1 MSIYLSSPWVSQSFL
16 GCGPSFLPSTMDLYE
31 EALYAQAVRER
42 QRRVAMQREIE
53 LRKQRQIE
61 AMMQRMA
68 IESAVRDY
76 AEREYQRAQR
86 QAAWERKRAERERKA
101 KATNDGHVY
110 LQLGDVLFRLMPQA
124 SDEDSDETCDN
135 LASLT
140 SDVTK
145 EPVEAK
151 VPTSIII
158 RATSSTEP
166 AEPKAEQ
173 DVKETTE
180 ELAHKPEAAPEPK
193 QAPKVTAPEPEAAP
207 EPKQASKVTAPE
219 PEAAPEPK
227 QASEATALE
236 PQERVLFTYD
246 FPDAATAYGRDVRKH
261 VKSDNLHVEA
271 NTLNGGSIK
280 ISGLWRKT
288 APSPSSRA
296 SSPRSPHVRDV
307 DEDGNEILLAEDTD
321 SDSDTEQGVSFTES
335 AVIPLPSLDE
345 LRNMRAELDDSGFK
359 LWTTV

>member
-1 MSIYLSSPWVSQSFL
+1 
-16 GCGPSFLPSTMDLYE
+16 MDLYG

-68 IESAVRDY
+68 IESAMRDF

-124 SDEDSDETCDN
+124 SGEDSDETCDN

-140 SDVTK
+140 SDVPK

-151 VPTSIII
+151 VPTSTII

-173 DVKETTE
+173 DVKETAE
-180 ELAHKPEAAPEPK
+180 EPAH
-193 QAPKVTAPEPEAAP
+193 EPEA
-207 EPKQASKVTAPE
+207 V
-219 PEAAPEPK
+219 PEPK
-227 QASEATALE
+227 QASEATAPE
-236 PQERVLFTYD
+236 PQDRVLFTYD

-321 SDSDTEQGVSFTES
+321 SDSDAEQGVSFTES

>member
-1 MSIYLSSPWVSQSFL
+1 
-16 GCGPSFLPSTMDLYE
+16 MDLYE

-61 AMMQRMA
+61 VMMQRMA
-68 IESAVRDY
+68 IESAMRDF

-124 SDEDSDETCDN
+124 SGEDSDETCDN

-140 SDVTK
+140 SDVPK

-151 VPTSIII
+151 VPTSTII
-158 RATSSTEP
+158 RATSSTES
-166 AEPKAEQ
+166 ADPKAEQ
-173 DVKETTE
+173 DVKETAE
-180 ELAHKPEAAPEPK
+180 EPAH
-193 QAPKVTAPEPEAAP
+193 EPEA
-207 EPKQASKVTAPE
+207 V
-219 PEAAPEPK
+219 PEPK
-227 QASEATALE
+227 QASEATAPE
-236 PQERVLFTYD
+236 PQDRVLFTYD

-321 SDSDTEQGVSFTES
+321 SDSDAEQGVSFTES

>member
-1 MSIYLSSPWVSQSFL
+1 
-16 GCGPSFLPSTMDLYE
+16 MDLYE

-68 IESAVRDY
+68 IESALRDY

-124 SDEDSDETCDN
+124 SGEDSDETCDN

-140 SDVTK
+140 SDVPK

-151 VPTSIII
+151 VPTSTIV

-173 DVKETTE
+173 DVKETAE
-180 ELAHKPEAAPEPK
+180 EPAH
-193 QAPKVTAPEPEAAP
+193 EPEAAP

-219 PEAAPEPK
+219 P
-227 QASEATALE
+227 QD
-236 PQERVLFTYD
+236 RVLFTYD

>member
-1 MSIYLSSPWVSQSFL
+1 
-16 GCGPSFLPSTMDLYE
+16 MDLYE

-68 IESAVRDY
+68 IESAMRDF

-124 SDEDSDETCDN
+124 SGEDSDETCDN

-140 SDVTK
+140 SDVPK

-151 VPTSIII
+151 VPTSTIV

-173 DVKETTE
+173 DVKETAE
-180 ELAHKPEAAPEPK
+180 EP
-193 QAPKVTAPEPEAAP
+193 APEPEA
-207 EPKQASKVTAPE
+207 V
-219 PEAAPEPK
+219 PEPK
-227 QASEATALE
+227 QASEATAPE
-236 PQERVLFTYD
+236 PQDRVLFTYD

-335 AVIPLPSLDE
+335 AVIPLPSLGE

>member
-1 MSIYLSSPWVSQSFL
+1 
-16 GCGPSFLPSTMDLYE
+16 MDLYE

-227 QASEATALE
+227 QASKVTAPEPEAAPEPKQASEATALE
-236 PQERVLFTYD
+236 PQDRVLFTYD

-335 AVIPLPSLDE
+335 AVIPLPSLGE

>member
-1 MSIYLSSPWVSQSFL
+1 
-16 GCGPSFLPSTMDLYE
+16 MDLYE

-68 IESAVRDY
+68 IESAMRDF

-124 SDEDSDETCDN
+124 SGEDSDETCDN

-140 SDVTK
+140 SDVPK

-151 VPTSIII
+151 VPTSTII

-173 DVKETTE
+173 DVKETAE
-180 ELAHKPEAAPEPK
+180 EPAH
-193 QAPKVTAPEPEAAP
+193 EPEA
-207 EPKQASKVTAPE
+207 V
-219 PEAAPEPK
+219 PEPK
-227 QASEATALE
+227 QASEATAPE
-236 PQERVLFTYD
+236 PQDRVLFTYD

-280 ISGLWRKT
+280 ISGLWCKT

>member
-1 MSIYLSSPWVSQSFL
+1 
-16 GCGPSFLPSTMDLYE
+16 MDLYE

-68 IESAVRDY
+68 IESAMRDF

-124 SDEDSDETCDN
+124 SGEDSDETCDN

-140 SDVTK
+140 SDVPK

-151 VPTSIII
+151 VPTSTIV
-158 RATSSTEP
+158 RATSSNEP

-173 DVKETTE
+173 DVKETAE
-180 ELAHKPEAAPEPK
+180 ERVH
-193 QAPKVTAPEPEAAP
+193 
-207 EPKQASKVTAPE
+207 E

-227 QASEATALE
+227 QASEATAPE
-236 PQERVLFTYD
+236 PQDRVLFTYD

>member
-1 MSIYLSSPWVSQSFL
+1 
-16 GCGPSFLPSTMDLYE
+16 MDLYE

-68 IESAVRDY
+68 IESAMRDF

-124 SDEDSDETCDN
+124 SGEDSDETCDN

-140 SDVTK
+140 SDVPK

-151 VPTSIII
+151 VPTSTIV

-173 DVKETTE
+173 DVKETAE
-180 ELAHKPEAAPEPK
+180 EPVH
-193 QAPKVTAPEPEAAP
+193 
-207 EPKQASKVTAPE
+207 E

-227 QASEATALE
+227 QASEATAPE
-236 PQERVLFTYD
+236 PQDRVLFTYD

-280 ISGLWRKT
+280 ISGLWCKT

-335 AVIPLPSLDE
+335 AVIPLPSLGE

>member
-68 IESAVRDY
+68 IESAMRDF

-124 SDEDSDETCDN
+124 SGEDSDETCDN

-140 SDVTK
+140 SDVPK

-151 VPTSIII
+151 VPTSTII

-166 AEPKAEQ
+166 ADPKAEQ
-173 DVKETTE
+173 DVKETAE
-180 ELAHKPEAAPEPK
+180 EPAH
-193 QAPKVTAPEPEAAP
+193 EPEA
-207 EPKQASKVTAPE
+207 V
-219 PEAAPEPK
+219 PEPK
-227 QASEATALE
+227 QASEATAPE
-236 PQERVLFTYD
+236 PQDRVLFTYD

-271 NTLNGGSIK
+271 NTLN
-280 ISGLWRKT
+280 L
-288 APSPSSRA
+288 
-296 SSPRSPHVRDV
+296 
-307 DEDGNEILLAEDTD
+307 
-321 SDSDTEQGVSFTES
+321 
-335 AVIPLPSLDE
+335 SLIHI
-345 LRNMRAELDDSGFK
+345 
-359 LWTTV
+359 

>member
-1 MSIYLSSPWVSQSFL
+1 
-16 GCGPSFLPSTMDLYE
+16 MDLYE

-68 IESAVRDY
+68 IESALRDY

-124 SDEDSDETCDN
+124 SGEDSDETCDN

-140 SDVTK
+140 SDVPK

-151 VPTSIII
+151 VPTSTIV

-173 DVKETTE
+173 DVKETAE
-180 ELAHKPEAAPEPK
+180 EPVH
-193 QAPKVTAPEPEAAP
+193 EPEAAP

-236 PQERVLFTYD
+236 PQDRVLFTYD

>member
-1 MSIYLSSPWVSQSFL
+1 
-16 GCGPSFLPSTMDLYE
+16 MDLYE

-68 IESAVRDY
+68 IESAMRDF

-124 SDEDSDETCDN
+124 SGEDSDETCDN

-140 SDVTK
+140 SDVPK

-180 ELAHKPEAAPEPK
+180 EPAHK
-193 QAPKVTAPEPEAAP
+193 
-207 EPKQASKVTAPE
+207 

-227 QASEATALE
+227 QASEATAPE
-236 PQERVLFTYD
+236 PQDRVLFTYD

>member
-1 MSIYLSSPWVSQSFL
+1 
-16 GCGPSFLPSTMDLYE
+16 MDLYG

-68 IESAVRDY
+68 IESAMRDF

-124 SDEDSDETCDN
+124 SGEDSDETCDN

-140 SDVTK
+140 SDVPK

-151 VPTSIII
+151 VPTSTII

-166 AEPKAEQ
+166 ADPKAEQ
-173 DVKETTE
+173 DVKETAE
-180 ELAHKPEAAPEPK
+180 EPAH
-193 QAPKVTAPEPEAAP
+193 EPEA
-207 EPKQASKVTAPE
+207 V
-219 PEAAPEPK
+219 PEPK
-227 QASEATALE
+227 QASEATAPE
-236 PQERVLFTYD
+236 PQDRVLFTYD

>member
-1 MSIYLSSPWVSQSFL
+1 
-16 GCGPSFLPSTMDLYE
+16 MDLYE

-68 IESAVRDY
+68 IESAMRDF

-124 SDEDSDETCDN
+124 SGEDSDETCDN

-140 SDVTK
+140 SDVPK

-151 VPTSIII
+151 VPTSTII

-166 AEPKAEQ
+166 ADPKAEQ
-173 DVKETTE
+173 DVKETAE
-180 ELAHKPEAAPEPK
+180 EPAH
-193 QAPKVTAPEPEAAP
+193 EPEA
-207 EPKQASKVTAPE
+207 V
-219 PEAAPEPK
+219 PEPK
-227 QASEATALE
+227 QASEATAPE
-236 PQERVLFTYD
+236 PQDRVLFTYD

-288 APSPSSRA
+288 APSLSSRA

>member
-1 MSIYLSSPWVSQSFL
+1 
-16 GCGPSFLPSTMDLYE
+16 MDLYE

-68 IESAVRDY
+68 IESAMRDF

-124 SDEDSDETCDN
+124 SGEDSDETCDN

-140 SDVTK
+140 SDVPK

-166 AEPKAEQ
+166 ADPKAEQ
-173 DVKETTE
+173 DVKETAE
-180 ELAHKPEAAPEPK
+180 EPAH
-193 QAPKVTAPEPEAAP
+193 EPEA
-207 EPKQASKVTAPE
+207 V
-219 PEAAPEPK
+219 PEPK
-227 QASEATALE
+227 QASEATAPE
-236 PQERVLFTYD
+236 PQDRVLFTYD

-321 SDSDTEQGVSFTES
+321 SDSDAEQGVSFTES

>member
-1 MSIYLSSPWVSQSFL
+1 
-16 GCGPSFLPSTMDLYE
+16 MDLYE

-68 IESAVRDY
+68 IESALRDY

-124 SDEDSDETCDN
+124 SGEDSDETCDN

-140 SDVTK
+140 SDVPK

-151 VPTSIII
+151 VPTSTIV

-173 DVKETTE
+173 DVKETAE
-180 ELAHKPEAAPEPK
+180 EPAH
-193 QAPKVTAPEPEAAP
+193 EPEA
-207 EPKQASKVTAPE
+207 V
-219 PEAAPEPK
+219 PEPK
-227 QASEATALE
+227 QASEATAPE
-236 PQERVLFTYD
+236 PQDRVLFTYD

-280 ISGLWRKT
+280 ISGLWCKT

>member
-1 MSIYLSSPWVSQSFL
+1 
-16 GCGPSFLPSTMDLYE
+16 MDLYE

-68 IESAVRDY
+68 IESAMRDF

-124 SDEDSDETCDN
+124 SGEDSDETCDN

-140 SDVTK
+140 SDVPK

-151 VPTSIII
+151 VPTSTII

-166 AEPKAEQ
+166 A
-173 DVKETTE
+173 
-180 ELAHKPEAAPEPK
+180 L
-193 QAPKVTAPEPEAAP
+193 
-207 EPKQASKVTAPE
+207 
-219 PEAAPEPK
+219 
-227 QASEATALE
+227 
-236 PQERVLFTYD
+236 
-246 FPDAATAYGRDVRKH
+246 
-261 VKSDNLHVEA
+261 
-271 NTLNGGSIK
+271 
-280 ISGLWRKT
+280 
-288 APSPSSRA
+288 
-296 SSPRSPHVRDV
+296 
-307 DEDGNEILLAEDTD
+307 
-321 SDSDTEQGVSFTES
+321 
-335 AVIPLPSLDE
+335 SLIHI
-345 LRNMRAELDDSGFK
+345 
-359 LWTTV
+359 

>member
-1 MSIYLSSPWVSQSFL
+1 
-16 GCGPSFLPSTMDLYE
+16 MDLYE

-68 IESAVRDY
+68 IESAMRDF

-124 SDEDSDETCDN
+124 SGEDSDETCDN

-140 SDVTK
+140 SDVPK

-151 VPTSIII
+151 VPTSTII

-173 DVKETTE
+173 DVKETAE
-180 ELAHKPEAAPEPK
+180 EPAH
-193 QAPKVTAPEPEAAP
+193 EPEA
-207 EPKQASKVTAPE
+207 V
-219 PEAAPEPK
+219 PEPK
-227 QASEATALE
+227 QASEATAPE
-236 PQERVLFTYD
+236 PQDRVLFTYD

-321 SDSDTEQGVSFTES
+321 SDSDAEQGVSFTES

>member
-1 MSIYLSSPWVSQSFL
+1 
-16 GCGPSFLPSTMDLYE
+16 MDLYE

-124 SDEDSDETCDN
+124 SGEDSDETCDN

-140 SDVTK
+140 SDVPK

-151 VPTSIII
+151 VPTSTIVQ
-158 RATSSTEP
+158 ATSSTEP

-173 DVKETTE
+173 DVKETAE
-180 ELAHKPEAAPEPK
+180 EPVH
-193 QAPKVTAPEPEAAP
+193 
-207 EPKQASKVTAPE
+207 E

-236 PQERVLFTYD
+236 PQDRVLFTYD
-246 FPDAATAYGRDVRKH
+246 FPDAATAYGRDVRKY
-261 VKSDNLHVEA
+261 VKSDNLRVEA

>member
-1 MSIYLSSPWVSQSFL
+1 
-16 GCGPSFLPSTMDLYE
+16 MDLYE

-68 IESAVRDY
+68 IESAMRDF

-124 SDEDSDETCDN
+124 SGEDSDETCDN

-140 SDVTK
+140 SDVPK

-151 VPTSIII
+151 VPTSTIV

-173 DVKETTE
+173 DVKETAE
-180 ELAHKPEAAPEPK
+180 EP
-193 QAPKVTAPEPEAAP
+193 APEPEA
-207 EPKQASKVTAPE
+207 V
-219 PEAAPEPK
+219 PEPK
-227 QASEATALE
+227 QASEATAPE
-236 PQERVLFTYD
+236 PQDRVLFTYD

>member
-1 MSIYLSSPWVSQSFL
+1 
-16 GCGPSFLPSTMDLYE
+16 MDLYE

-68 IESAVRDY
+68 IESAMRDF

-173 DVKETTE
+173 DVKETAE
-180 ELAHKPEAAPEPK
+180 ELAR
-193 QAPKVTAPEPEAAP
+193 EPEAVP

-236 PQERVLFTYD
+236 PQDRVLFTYD

-335 AVIPLPSLDE
+335 AVIPLPSLGE

>member
-1 MSIYLSSPWVSQSFL
+1 
-16 GCGPSFLPSTMDLYE
+16 MDLYE

-68 IESAVRDY
+68 IESAMRDF

-124 SDEDSDETCDN
+124 SGEDSDETCDN

-140 SDVTK
+140 SDVPK

-151 VPTSIII
+151 VPTTTIV

-166 AEPKAEQ
+166 ADPKAEQ
-173 DVKETTE
+173 DVKETAE
-180 ELAHKPEAAPEPK
+180 EPAH
-193 QAPKVTAPEPEAAP
+193 EPEA
-207 EPKQASKVTAPE
+207 V
-219 PEAAPEPK
+219 PEPK
-227 QASEATALE
+227 QASEATAPE
-236 PQERVLFTYD
+236 PQDRVLFTYD
-246 FPDAATAYGRDVRKH
+246 FPDAATAYGRDVRKY
-261 VKSDNLHVEA
+261 VKSDNLRVEA

>member
-1 MSIYLSSPWVSQSFL
+1 
-16 GCGPSFLPSTMDLYE
+16 MDLYE

-68 IESAVRDY
+68 IESAMRDF

-124 SDEDSDETCDN
+124 SGEDSDETCDN

-140 SDVTK
+140 SDVPK

-151 VPTSIII
+151 VPTSTIV
-158 RATSSTEP
+158 RATSSNEP

-173 DVKETTE
+173 DVKETAE
-180 ELAHKPEAAPEPK
+180 EPAH
-193 QAPKVTAPEPEAAP
+193 EPEA
-207 EPKQASKVTAPE
+207 V
-219 PEAAPEPK
+219 PEPK
-227 QASEATALE
+227 QASEATAPE
-236 PQERVLFTYD
+236 PQDRVLFTYD

>member
-1 MSIYLSSPWVSQSFL
+1 
-16 GCGPSFLPSTMDLYE
+16 MDLYE

-68 IESAVRDY
+68 IESAMRDF

-110 LQLGDVLFRLMPQA
+110 LQLGDVLFRLVPQA
-124 SDEDSDETCDN
+124 SGEDSDETCDN

-140 SDVTK
+140 SDVPK

-151 VPTSIII
+151 VPTTTIV

-173 DVKETTE
+173 DVKETAE
-180 ELAHKPEAAPEPK
+180 EPAH
-193 QAPKVTAPEPEAAP
+193 EPEA
-207 EPKQASKVTAPE
+207 V
-219 PEAAPEPK
+219 PEPK
-227 QASEATALE
+227 QASEATAPE
-236 PQERVLFTYD
+236 PQDRVLFTYD
-246 FPDAATAYGRDVRKH
+246 FPDAATAYGRDVRKY
-261 VKSDNLHVEA
+261 VKSDNLRVEA

>member
-1 MSIYLSSPWVSQSFL
+1 
-16 GCGPSFLPSTMDLYE
+16 MDLYE

-68 IESAVRDY
+68 IESAMRDF

-124 SDEDSDETCDN
+124 SGEDSDETCDN

-151 VPTSIII
+151 VPTSTIV

-166 AEPKAEQ
+166 ADPKAEQ
-173 DVKETTE
+173 DVKETAE
-180 ELAHKPEAAPEPK
+180 EPAH
-193 QAPKVTAPEPEAAP
+193 EPEA
-207 EPKQASKVTAPE
+207 V
-219 PEAAPEPK
+219 PEPK
-227 QASEATALE
+227 QASEATAPE
-236 PQERVLFTYD
+236 PQDRVLFTYD

>member
-1 MSIYLSSPWVSQSFL
+1 
-16 GCGPSFLPSTMDLYE
+16 MDLYE

-68 IESAVRDY
+68 IESAMRDF

-124 SDEDSDETCDN
+124 SGEDSDETCDN

-140 SDVTK
+140 SDVPK
-145 EPVEAK
+145 EPIEAK
-151 VPTSIII
+151 VPTSTII

-166 AEPKAEQ
+166 ADPKAEQ
-173 DVKETTE
+173 DVKETAE
-180 ELAHKPEAAPEPK
+180 EPAH
-193 QAPKVTAPEPEAAP
+193 EPEA
-207 EPKQASKVTAPE
+207 V
-219 PEAAPEPK
+219 PEPK
-227 QASEATALE
+227 QASEATAPE
-236 PQERVLFTYD
+236 PQDRVLFTYD

>member
-1 MSIYLSSPWVSQSFL
+1 
-16 GCGPSFLPSTMDLYE
+16 MDLYE

-68 IESAVRDY
+68 IESAMRDF

-124 SDEDSDETCDN
+124 SGEDSDETCDN

-140 SDVTK
+140 SDVPK

-151 VPTSIII
+151 VPTSTII

-166 AEPKAEQ
+166 ADPKAEQ
-173 DVKETTE
+173 DVKETAE
-180 ELAHKPEAAPEPK
+180 EPAH
-193 QAPKVTAPEPEAAP
+193 EPEA
-207 EPKQASKVTAPE
+207 V
-219 PEAAPEPK
+219 PEPK
-227 QASEATALE
+227 QASEATAPE
-236 PQERVLFTYD
+236 PQDRVLFTYD

-280 ISGLWRKT
+280 ISGLWCKT

-321 SDSDTEQGVSFTES
+321 SDSDAEQGVSFTES

>member
-1 MSIYLSSPWVSQSFL
+1 
-16 GCGPSFLPSTMDLYE
+16 MDLYE

-68 IESAVRDY
+68 IESAMRDF

-124 SDEDSDETCDN
+124 SGEDSDETCDN

-140 SDVTK
+140 SDVPK

-151 VPTSIII
+151 VPTSTII

-166 AEPKAEQ
+166 ADPKAEQ
-173 DVKETTE
+173 DVKETAE
-180 ELAHKPEAAPEPK
+180 EPAH
-193 QAPKVTAPEPEAAP
+193 EPEA
-207 EPKQASKVTAPE
+207 V
-219 PEAAPEPK
+219 PEPK
-227 QASEATALE
+227 QASEATAPE
-236 PQERVLFTYD
+236 PQDRVLFTYD

-335 AVIPLPSLDE
+335 AVIPLPSLD
-345 LRNMRAELDDSGFK
+345 LSLIHI
-359 LWTTV
+359 

>member
-1 MSIYLSSPWVSQSFL
+1 
-16 GCGPSFLPSTMDLYE
+16 MDLYE

-68 IESAVRDY
+68 IESAMRDF
-76 AEREYQRAQR
+76 AERECQRAQR

-124 SDEDSDETCDN
+124 SGEDSDETCDN

-140 SDVTK
+140 SDVPK

-151 VPTSIII
+151 VPTSTII

-166 AEPKAEQ
+166 ADPKAEQ
-173 DVKETTE
+173 DVKETAE
-180 ELAHKPEAAPEPK
+180 EPAH
-193 QAPKVTAPEPEAAP
+193 EPEA
-207 EPKQASKVTAPE
+207 V
-219 PEAAPEPK
+219 PEPK
-227 QASEATALE
+227 QASEATAPE
-236 PQERVLFTYD
+236 PQDRVLFTYD

-321 SDSDTEQGVSFTES
+321 SDSDAEQGVSFTES

>member
-1 MSIYLSSPWVSQSFL
+1 
-16 GCGPSFLPSTMDLYE
+16 MDLYE

-61 AMMQRMA
+61 ATMQRMA
-68 IESAVRDY
+68 IESAMRDF

-124 SDEDSDETCDN
+124 SGEDSDETCDN

-140 SDVTK
+140 SDVPK

-151 VPTSIII
+151 VPTSTII

-173 DVKETTE
+173 DVKETAE
-180 ELAHKPEAAPEPK
+180 EP
-193 QAPKVTAPEPEAAP
+193 APEPEA
-207 EPKQASKVTAPE
+207 V
-219 PEAAPEPK
+219 PEPK
-227 QASEATALE
+227 QASEATAPE
-236 PQERVLFTYD
+236 PQDRVLFTYD

>member
-1 MSIYLSSPWVSQSFL
+1 
-16 GCGPSFLPSTMDLYE
+16 MDLYE

-68 IESAVRDY
+68 IESAMRDF

-124 SDEDSDETCDN
+124 SGEDSDETCDN

-140 SDVTK
+140 SDVPK

-151 VPTSIII
+151 VPTSTIV

-166 AEPKAEQ
+166 ADPKAEQ
-173 DVKETTE
+173 DVKETAE
-180 ELAHKPEAAPEPK
+180 EPAH
-193 QAPKVTAPEPEAAP
+193 EPEA
-207 EPKQASKVTAPE
+207 V
-219 PEAAPEPK
+219 PEPK
-227 QASEATALE
+227 QASEATAPE
-236 PQERVLFTYD
+236 PQDRVLFTYD

-280 ISGLWRKT
+280 ISGLWCKT

>member
-1 MSIYLSSPWVSQSFL
+1 
-16 GCGPSFLPSTMDLYE
+16 MDLYE

-53 LRKQRQIE
+53 LRRQQQVE

-68 IESAVRDY
+68 IESAMRDY
-76 AEREYQRAQR
+76 AVREYERAQR
-86 QAAWERKRAERERKA
+86 QAASERKRAERERKA
-101 KATNDGHVY
+101 KALNVGHVY
-110 LQLGDVLFRLMPQA
+110 LQVGDVFFRLMPQS
-124 SDEDSDETCDN
+124 SDEDSGETCDN

-140 SDVTK
+140 SDVPR
-145 EPVEAK
+145 EPIEAK
-151 VPTSIII
+151 VPTSTIKP
-158 RATSSTEP
+158 AKSPTEVV
-166 AEPKAEQ
+166 EPKAEQ
-173 DVKETTE
+173 DAKETAE
-180 ELAHKPEAAPEPK
+180 EPAQESEAAPETE
-193 QAPKVTAPEPEAAP
+193 QVSEAAP
-207 EPKQASKVTAPE
+207 ETKQVSEA
-219 PEAAPEPK
+219 AAPEP
-227 QASEATALE
+227 QD
-236 PQERVLFTYD
+236 RILFTYD

-335 AVIPLPSLDE
+335 AVIPLPSLGE

>member
-140 SDVTK
+140 SDVPK

-151 VPTSIII
+151 VPTSTIV

-173 DVKETTE
+173 DVKETAE
-180 ELAHKPEAAPEPK
+180 EPVH
-193 QAPKVTAPEPEAAP
+193 
-207 EPKQASKVTAPE
+207 E

-236 PQERVLFTYD
+236 PQDRVLFTYD

>member
-1 MSIYLSSPWVSQSFL
+1 
-16 GCGPSFLPSTMDLYE
+16 MDLYE

-68 IESAVRDY
+68 IESALRDY

-124 SDEDSDETCDN
+124 SGEDSDETCDN

-140 SDVTK
+140 SDVPK

-151 VPTSIII
+151 VPTSTII

-166 AEPKAEQ
+166 ADPKAEQ
-173 DVKETTE
+173 DVKETAE
-180 ELAHKPEAAPEPK
+180 EPAH
-193 QAPKVTAPEPEAAP
+193 EPEA
-207 EPKQASKVTAPE
+207 V
-219 PEAAPEPK
+219 PEPK
-227 QASEATALE
+227 QASEATAPE
-236 PQERVLFTYD
+236 PQDRVLFTYD

>member
-1 MSIYLSSPWVSQSFL
+1 
-16 GCGPSFLPSTMDLYE
+16 MDLYE

-68 IESAVRDY
+68 IESAMRDF

-151 VPTSIII
+151 VPTSTII

-166 AEPKAEQ
+166 ADPKAEQ
-173 DVKETTE
+173 DVKETAE
-180 ELAHKPEAAPEPK
+180 EPAH
-193 QAPKVTAPEPEAAP
+193 EPEA
-207 EPKQASKVTAPE
+207 V
-219 PEAAPEPK
+219 PEPK
-227 QASEATALE
+227 QASEATAPE
-236 PQERVLFTYD
+236 PQDRVLFTYD

>member
-1 MSIYLSSPWVSQSFL
+1 
-16 GCGPSFLPSTMDLYE
+16 MDLYE

-124 SDEDSDETCDN
+124 SGEDSDETCDN

-140 SDVTK
+140 SDVPK

-173 DVKETTE
+173 DVKETAE
-180 ELAHKPEAAPEPK
+180 EPAH
-193 QAPKVTAPEPEAAP
+193 EPEA
-207 EPKQASKVTAPE
+207 V
-219 PEAAPEPK
+219 PEPK
-227 QASEATALE
+227 QASEATAPE
-236 PQERVLFTYD
+236 PQDRVLFTYD

>member
-1 MSIYLSSPWVSQSFL
+1 
-16 GCGPSFLPSTMDLYE
+16 MDLYE

-68 IESAVRDY
+68 IESALRDY

-124 SDEDSDETCDN
+124 SGEDSDETCDN

-140 SDVTK
+140 SDVPK

-151 VPTSIII
+151 VPTSTIV

-173 DVKETTE
+173 DVKETAE
-180 ELAHKPEAAPEPK
+180 EPVH
-193 QAPKVTAPEPEAAP
+193 
-207 EPKQASKVTAPE
+207 E

-227 QASEATALE
+227 QASEATAPE
-236 PQERVLFTYD
+236 PQDRVLFTYD